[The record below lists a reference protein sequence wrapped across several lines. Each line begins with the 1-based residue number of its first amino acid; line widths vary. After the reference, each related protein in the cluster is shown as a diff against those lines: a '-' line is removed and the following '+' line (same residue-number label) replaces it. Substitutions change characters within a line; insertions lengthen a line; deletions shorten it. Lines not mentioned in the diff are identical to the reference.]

1 VTGTGKARAGFS
13 LTEILMAVGI
23 LGIGM
28 TMVASVFP
36 VAVDQSR
43 LSTEMTMAA
52 LSARSVAAILRA
64 RRQEAVKWC
73 RSNTMNTATG
83 GAATPKTERFGSTV
97 LPNDIRSYN
106 PHSFLYYDSVKD
118 AGGTGG
124 TTTSKT
130 PREYSTSTTGMYSL
144 WNMGS
149 YVPVVFATP
158 ISKSANQAGHGPW
171 RITILIFKSRGDRPD
186 YFDKSQSEW
195 VWIRNR
201 GEVGTYIMDWRFDT
215 TSPQGKPNNRGEAYK
230 VQRHIAMSTTD
241 IVVPAVAFFDAKPG
255 SMQFRAFVASGSQS
269 QGTLCYGASTHSI
282 PGEWVSLPG
291 AVAAYHTI
299 LGD

>member
-1 VTGTGKARAGFS
+1 
-13 LTEILMAVGI
+13 LTEILMAVGV

-73 RSNTMNTATG
+73 RSNTMTTAGG
-83 GAATPKTERFGSTV
+83 GAAIPKTAKFGTTV
-97 LPNDIRSYN
+97 LPNEMRSYN
-106 PHSFLYYDSVKD
+106 PPSFLYDDSAKD
-118 AGGTGG
+118 AGGAGG
-124 TTTSKT
+124 TTTPKT
-130 PREYSTSTTGMYSL
+130 PREYSSSATGMYGL
-144 WNMGS
+144 WSMGS

-158 ISKSANQAGHGPW
+158 ISREANQAGHGPW
-171 RITILIFKSRGDRPD
+171 RITILIFKSRGERPD
-186 YFDKSQSEW
+186 YLSENSSAW
-195 VWIRNR
+195 VWNQNR
-201 GEVGTYIMDWRFDT
+201 GQVGTYIMDWRFDT
-215 TSPQGKPNNRGEAYK
+215 TNPQGKPNNRGEAYK
-230 VQRHIAMSTTD
+230 VQRHVAMSTTD
-241 IVVPAVAFFDAKPG
+241 IVVPAVAFLDVKPG
-255 SMQFRAFVASGSQS
+255 SMQFRAFVAGGDQDK
-269 QGTLCYGASTHSI
+269 GTLCYGATTDSI